1 MIRPSRRIDGSW
13 GVLSG
18 PIRDYREELL
28 LAVGMIY

>member
-1 MIRPSRRIDGSW
+1 MLRPSRRIDGTW

-28 LAVGMIY
+28 LAVGVSY